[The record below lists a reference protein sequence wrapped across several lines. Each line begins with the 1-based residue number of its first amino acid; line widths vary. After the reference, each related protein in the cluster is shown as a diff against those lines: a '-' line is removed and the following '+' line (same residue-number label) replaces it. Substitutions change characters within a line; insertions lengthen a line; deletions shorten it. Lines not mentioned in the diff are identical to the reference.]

1 MSENDTKEIDVE
13 DIEHLL
19 QGIHIPPQ
27 PTILRDIQ
35 GEQNQPAPNIQKIS
49 ALINKDISLSAIVLK
64 TINSPFY
71 GMRKPLESVQR
82 AVILLGINNIS
93 TIVMGV
99 VIRETLSE
107 KSSVSLDRFWQ
118 SATDSAN
125 ISMFLAKRFSLK
137 NAEDMYTLGLF
148 HDCGMALLTQKFDN
162 YKDILQK
169 ANNELERPITDI
181 EDRLLQTNHATIGY
195 YVSKSW
201 TLPRRLANI
210 ILDHHNKERMF
221 FDGNEHQTRNQMMA
235 LLKLA
240 DHLSRTYR
248 QSPVDH
254 EWQRVRKRVFH
265 ELELPE
271 AEYNEIKE
279 EVHTLLQQQEA
290 G

>member
-13 DIEHLL
+13 DIEHIL

-27 PTILRDIQ
+27 PTILREIQ

-71 GMRKPLESVQR
+71 GMRKPIESVQR
-82 AVILLGINNIS
+82 AVILLGINNIL

-99 VIRETLSE
+99 VIRETLSG
-107 KSSVSLDRFWQ
+107 KSSISLDRFWQ
-118 SATDSAN
+118 STTDSAN

-169 ANNELERPITDI
+169 ANNELERPITDT

-221 FDGNEHQTRNQMMA
+221 FDGSEHQTRNQMMA

-240 DHLSRTYR
+240 DHLSCTYR

-254 EWQRVRKRVFH
+254 EWQRVRKRVFY

-271 AEYNEIKE
+271 IEYNEIKE
-279 EVHTLLQQQEA
+279 EIHTLLQQQEA